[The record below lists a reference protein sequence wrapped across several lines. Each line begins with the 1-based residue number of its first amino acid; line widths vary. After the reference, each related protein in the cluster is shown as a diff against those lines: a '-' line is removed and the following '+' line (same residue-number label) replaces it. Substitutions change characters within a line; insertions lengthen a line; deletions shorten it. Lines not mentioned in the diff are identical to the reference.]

1 MGSSLGAH
9 GGESSARKS
18 ENAIDS
24 GTVRKDMSRPARRS
38 VKRSR
43 ERAFLLVAILAG
55 AALAPVRAGAADAKP
70 STGPQTGDA
79 SFDEEFVG
87 PQVPD
92 PFEPANRPMF
102 GANMLLDHVIIDPIA
117 RAYGFVV
124 PAPVK
129 ASVRGFFSN
138 LNRPVVFANEI
149 LQLSPRRA
157 AQTLGRFV
165 LNSTLGIGGLFDPA
179 AELHW
184 DEHEADFGQTL
195 GKFGLGPGFY
205 VVLPFLGPSTA
216 RDTVGT
222 FVDMF
227 LRIDTW
233 LLPFSSQLIL
243 GGGYGITVREDKRDE
258 LEELRRSSLD
268 FYAAVR
274 SAYIQSREKLV
285 RDARARRCFRD

>member
-1 MGSSLGAH
+1 MGFVRA
-9 GGESSARKS
+9 ES
-18 ENAIDS
+18 EVAIDS
-24 GTVRKDMSRPARRS
+24 GTVRGDMSRPART
-38 VKRSR
+38 VAKRSR
-43 ERAFLLVAILAG
+43 ERALLLA
-55 AALAPVRAGAADAKP
+55 AALAWVILAAGRAQAGDATP
-70 STGPQTGDA
+70 PTTGDA
-79 SFDEEFVG
+79 LFDEEFVA

-92 PFEPANRPMF
+92 PLEPVNRPMF
-102 GANMLLDHVIIDPIA
+102 AGNMLLDHVIIDPIA

-149 LQLSPRRA
+149 LQLSPHRA

-179 AELHW
+179 AELGW
-184 DEHEADFGQTL
+184 TEHEADFGQTL
-195 GKFGLGPGFY
+195 GKIGIGPGFY
-205 VVLPFLGPSTA
+205 VVLPFMGPSSA

-227 LRIDTW
+227 MRIDTW

-243 GGGYGITVREDKRDE
+243 GGGYGITVREDKREELDE
-258 LEELRRSSLD
+258 LRKSSLD

-274 SAYIQSREKLV
+274 SAYLQSREKLV
-285 RDARARRCFRD
+285 RDAKARRCFRD

>member
-1 MGSSLGAH
+1 L
-9 GGESSARKS
+9 
-18 ENAIDS
+18 
-24 GTVRKDMSRPARRS
+24 
-38 VKRSR
+38 
-43 ERAFLLVAILAG
+43 LLVATIAWVALSAG
-55 AALAPVRAGAADAKP
+55 RADA
-70 STGPQTGDA
+70 GDA
-79 SFDEEFVG
+79 TPPADAPGGTDTFFDEGFVA

-92 PFEPANRPMF
+92 PFEPVNRPMF
-102 GANMLLDHVIIDPIA
+102 AGNMALDRVLIDPIA
-117 RAYGFVV
+117 RVYGFLV

-138 LNRPVVFANEI
+138 LNRPVVFANEV
-149 LQLSPRRA
+149 LQLAPRRA

-165 LNSTLGIGGLFDPA
+165 LNSTLGIGGLLDPA
-179 AELHW
+179 SELHW

-195 GKFGLGPGFY
+195 GKVGIGPGFY

-243 GGGYGITVREDKRDE
+243 GGGYGITMREDKREE

-274 SAYIQSREKLV
+274 SAYLQSREKLV
-285 RDARARRCFRD
+285 REARARKCFRD

>member
-1 MGSSLGAH
+1 MGV
-9 GGESSARKS
+9 ARAPS
-18 ENAIDS
+18 EDGIDS
-24 GTVRKDMSRPARRS
+24 GTVRDGMSRAATRRA
-38 VKRSR
+38 KRSQ
-43 ERAFLLVAILAG
+43 ERALLLAVLLASVAL
-55 AALAPVRAGAADAKP
+55 LPTRADAGDPPPPADQK
-70 STGPQTGDA
+70 TRGDA
-79 SFDEEFVG
+79 LFDEEILA

-92 PFEPANRPMF
+92 PLEPVNRPMF
-102 GANMLLDHVIIDPIA
+102 AGNMALDTVIIDPIA

-195 GKFGLGPGFY
+195 GKLGIGPGIY
-205 VVLPFLGPSTA
+205 IVLPFLGPSTA

-274 SAYIQSREKLV
+274 SAYLQSREKLV
-285 RDARARRCFRD
+285 REARARRCFRD